1 MGWNHFWLLLRPP
14 LTLCAIKRAARA
26 SLLALRPP
34 GNMAAKAMAMA
45 ISLGGSR
52 RRKRGEMLFR
62 FESFCQPGYPAP
74 LAAGGAAF
82 RDNVRALLALA
93 HLEAGAQGETRC
105 WSFQLELHRHPPT
118 VVRLFVV
125 EEEVAASPHRQ
136 CHLCRHVGWGRH
148 LICSKRFHFVLPK
161 RESSVETDG
170 LYYGINHGSDK
181 ASKGTATSRGHLLH
195 GVVHLNGFGHLV
207 GLHGFEGGSD
217 FVSGHQIMDLWDRIC
232 SALHVRKVS
241 LVDTARKAH
250 MELRLLHGVAYGDAW
265 FGRWGYRF
273 GRPSYGVS
281 LASYQQSL
289 HALQSIPLCVLVPH
303 LSCFG
308 QELPMVVTKYQAISG
323 HKVLNLGDL
332 LRFMLELRT
341 RLPATSVT
349 AMDYRGIMSEAS
361 CRWSAKRVDMAARA
375 VVDALRRSE
384 PPARWVTRQEV
395 RDAARAYIGDTGL
408 LDFVLKSLG
417 NHIVG
422 NYVVRRAMNPVTK
435 VLEYCLEDVSSV
447 LPAVGGV
454 PAHGGKMRVRFQ
466 LTRAQLMRDLTHLY
480 RHLLKEP
487 SPALTTGAFAAI
499 PVAARMVLDTKHF
512 VKDYHEAF
520 APINNGG
527 GVGHVHINLCC
538 TLLVRDGNPE
548 LVAPYETVTVPAHAT
563 VGELKWEVQRVFRE
577 MYLCMRSFMA
587 ESVVGVGVG
596 HDASPVLGLVDVGS
610 AVVIEG
616 RVGDHQQQQ
625 QLADGG
631 VRAGNEVAAVS
642 EGGVD
647 GERVVDCVCG
657 ADDDDGERMACCDIC
672 EAWQHTR
679 CAGIKDTEDVP
690 HVFLCS
696 RCDNDVL
703 SLPTLNC

>member
-1 MGWNHFWLLLRPP
+1 
-14 LTLCAIKRAARA
+14 
-26 SLLALRPP
+26 
-34 GNMAAKAMAMA
+34 MATKAMA

-52 RRKRGEMLFR
+52 RRKRGEMMFR

-74 LAAGGAAF
+74 LAGGGVF
-82 RDNVRALLALA
+82 RDNVRALLGLA
-93 HLEAGAQGETRC
+93 NLEAGGAPGETRC

-125 EEEVAASPHRQ
+125 EEEVAASPHHHCR
-136 CHLCRHVGWGRH
+136 LCRHAGWGRN

-161 RESSVETDG
+161 RESLVETDG
-170 LYYGINHGSDK
+170 LYYGINHDSPEK
-181 ASKGTATSRGHLLH
+181 ASSKAPASSRGHLLH

-217 FVSGHQIMDLWDRIC
+217 FVSGHQLMDLWDRIC
-232 SALHVRKVS
+232 AALHVRKVS

-250 MELRLLHGVAYGDAW
+250 MELRLLHGVAYGDTW

-273 GRPSYGVS
+273 GRPSYGVA
-281 LASYQQSL
+281 LPSYQQSL
-289 HALQSIPLCVLVPH
+289 HALQSIPLCVLVSH
-303 LSCFG
+303 LSCLG

-447 LPAVGGV
+447 LPAVGGGV
-454 PAHGGKMRVRFQ
+454 PANGGKMRVRFQ
-466 LTRAQLMRDLTHLY
+466 LTRAQLMRDLTLLY
-480 RHLLKEP
+480 RHVLKEP
-487 SPALTTGAFAAI
+487 SQALTTGAFSAI
-499 PVAARMVLDTKHF
+499 PVAVRMILDTKHF
-512 VKDYHEAF
+512 VKDYHEGF

-527 GVGHVHINLCC
+527 GVGHVHISLCC
-538 TLLVRDGNPE
+538 TLLVRNGSPE
-548 LVAPYETVTVPAHAT
+548 LAAPPYETVTVPAHAT

-577 MYLCMRSFMA
+577 MYLGLRSFTA
-587 ESVVGVGVG
+587 ESVVGVGAG
-596 HDASPVLGLVDVGS
+596 EDASQVLGLIDVGS
-610 AVVIEG
+610 AVVVEG
-616 RVGDHQQQQ
+616 SVGEP
-625 QLADGG
+625 GS
-631 VRAGNEVAAVS
+631 EMAAVS
-642 EGGVD
+642 EEGGD
-647 GERVVDCVCG
+647 GERIVDCACG

-690 HVFLCS
+690 HVFLCN

>member
-1 MGWNHFWLLLRPP
+1 
-14 LTLCAIKRAARA
+14 
-26 SLLALRPP
+26 
-34 GNMAAKAMAMA
+34 MAAKMV

-52 RRKRGEMLFR
+52 RRKRGEVLFR
-62 FESFCQPGYPAP
+62 FDSFCQPGYPAQ
-74 LAAGGAAF
+74 LAGAF
-82 RDNVRALLALA
+82 RDNVRTLLGLA
-93 HLEAGAQGETRC
+93 HLEAGVQGETRC

-136 CHLCRHVGWGRH
+136 CHLCRVIGWGRH

-170 LYYGINHGSDK
+170 LCYGIGHGGGGAEK

-195 GVVHLNGFGHLV
+195 GVVHLNGYGHLV
-207 GLHGFEGGSD
+207 ALHGFEGGSD

-232 SALHVRKVS
+232 SALHVRTVS
-241 LVDTARKAH
+241 LVDTARKGH
-250 MELRLLHGVAYGDAW
+250 MVLRLLHGVAYGDTW
-265 FGRWGYRF
+265 FGRWGFRY
-273 GRPSYGVS
+273 GRPSYGVA
-281 LASYQQSL
+281 LQSYQQSL

-303 LSCFG
+303 LSCFS

-323 HKVLNLGDL
+323 HKLLNLGDL

-349 AMDYRGIMSEAS
+349 AMDYRGIMSDAS

-384 PPARWVTRQEV
+384 APATRWVTRQEV
-395 RDAARAYIGDTGL
+395 RDAARTYIGDTGL

-447 LPAVGGV
+447 LPAAVGAGAGV
-454 PAHGGKMRVRFQ
+454 PPGHGKMRVRFH
-466 LTRAQLMRDLTHLY
+466 LTRAQLMRDLVHLY
-480 RHLLKEP
+480 RHVFKEP
-487 SPALTTGAFAAI
+487 SQALTTGAFGAI
-499 PVAARMVLDTKHF
+499 PVAVRMILDIKHF
-512 VKDYHEAF
+512 VKDYHEGMTAT
-520 APINNGG
+520 NSGV
-527 GVGHVHINLCC
+527 VGHVYISLCC
-538 TLLVRDGNPE
+538 TLIVRNGSPE
-548 LVAPYETVTVPAHAT
+548 LVPPYETVTVPAHAT
-563 VGELKWEVQRVFRE
+563 VGELKWEVQRLFRD
-577 MYLCMRSFMA
+577 MYLGLRTFTA
-587 ESVVGVGVG
+587 ECVVGIGAGLEASPALGLIGVG
-596 HDASPVLGLVDVGS
+596 STVVVEGVVGEQQEPFE
-610 AVVIEG
+610 EG
-616 RVGDHQQQQ
+616 DERKK
-625 QLADGG
+625 A
-631 VRAGNEVAAVS
+631 AAVC
-642 EGGVD
+642 EGSGDV

-679 CAGIKDTEDVP
+679 CAGVADTEDVP

-696 RCDNDVL
+696 RCDNDVA
-703 SLPTLNC
+703 SFPALNC

>member
-1 MGWNHFWLLLRPP
+1 
-14 LTLCAIKRAARA
+14 
-26 SLLALRPP
+26 
-34 GNMAAKAMAMA
+34 MAAAEKTMVV
-45 ISLGGSR
+45 SLGSSSR

-62 FESFCQPGYPAP
+62 FESFCQPGYPAALP
-74 LAAGGAAF
+74 VGGAF
-82 RDNVRALLALA
+82 RDNVRALLGLA
-93 HLEAGAQGETRC
+93 HLEAGAQGDDTKC

-125 EEEVAASPHRQ
+125 EEDVHASPQRH

-161 RESSVETDG
+161 RELSVEADG
-170 LYYGINHGSDK
+170 LHYGINHGSSEK
-181 ASKGTATSRGHLLH
+181 PSSKGTATSRGHLLH

-207 GLHGFEGGSD
+207 ALHGFEGGSD
-217 FVSGHQIMDLWDRIC
+217 FIAGHQIMDLWDRIC
-232 SALHVRKVS
+232 AALNVRMVS
-241 LVDTARKAH
+241 LVDTARKGH
-250 MELRLLHGVAYGDAW
+250 MELRLLHGVAYGDTW

-273 GRPSYGVS
+273 GRPSYGVA

-289 HALQSIPLCVLVPH
+289 HALQSVPLCVLVPH
-303 LSCFG
+303 LSCFS
-308 QELPMVVTKYQAISG
+308 QDLPVVVTKYQAISG
-323 HKVLNLGDL
+323 HNLLNLGDL

-375 VVDALRRSE
+375 VVDALRRRCCAAADDP
-384 PPARWVTRQEV
+384 PPARRWVTRQEV

-447 LPAVGGV
+447 LPAATGV
-454 PAHGGKMRVRFQ
+454 PNAGKTMRVRFQ
-466 LTRAQLMRDLTHLY
+466 LTRAQLMRDLAHLY
-480 RHLLKEP
+480 RHVLKEP
-487 SPALTTGAFAAI
+487 SQALTTGAFAAI
-499 PVAARMVLDTKHF
+499 PVAVRMVLDTKHF
-512 VKDYHEAF
+512 VKDYHHQQGF
-520 APINNGG
+520 APVNGSVG
-527 GVGHVHINLCC
+527 VVVGVGHAHHVSLCC
-538 TLLVRDGNPE
+538 TVLVRDGTPE
-548 LVAPYETVTVPAHAT
+548 LVAPYETVTLPTDAT

-577 MYLCMRSFMA
+577 MYLGLRTFTA
-587 ESVVGVGVG
+587 QSVVGVGVG
-596 HDASPVLGLVDVGS
+596 QDACPVLGLVDVGS
-610 AVVIEG
+610 AVVVDG
-616 RVGDHQQQQ
+616 HVGGEM
-625 QLADGG
+625 A
-631 VRAGNEVAAVS
+631 AAAVS
-642 EGGVD
+642 EGGGGD
-647 GERVVDCVCG
+647 GERVVDCGCG

-679 CAGIKDTEDVP
+679 CAGIKDADDVP
-690 HVFLCS
+690 HVFVCS

-703 SLPTLNC
+703 SFPPLA

>member
-1 MGWNHFWLLLRPP
+1 
-14 LTLCAIKRAARA
+14 
-26 SLLALRPP
+26 
-34 GNMAAKAMAMA
+34 MAKTTA
-45 ISLGGSR
+45 ISLGSSR

-74 LAAGGAAF
+74 LAGGAF
-82 RDNVRALLALA
+82 RDNVRALLGLA
-93 HLEAGAQGETRC
+93 HLEAGAHGETKC

-161 RESSVETDG
+161 RESLVEADG
-170 LYYGINHGSDK
+170 LHYGIHHGSEK

-195 GVVHLNGFGHLV
+195 GVVHLNGFGHLI

-232 SALHVRKVS
+232 SSLHVREVS
-241 LVDTARKAH
+241 LVDTARKGH
-250 MELRLLHGVAYGDAW
+250 MELRLLHGVAYGDTW
-265 FGRWGYRF
+265 FGSWGYRF
-273 GRPSYGVS
+273 GRPSYGVA
-281 LASYQQSL
+281 LQSYQQSL
-289 HALQSIPLCVLVPH
+289 HALRSIPLCVLVPH
-303 LSCFG
+303 LSCFS
-308 QELPMVVTKYQAISG
+308 QELPMVVIKYQAING
-323 HKVLNLGDL
+323 HKLLNLGDL

-454 PAHGGKMRVRFQ
+454 PSNGGKMRVRFQ

-480 RHLLKEP
+480 RHVLKEP
-487 SPALTTGAFAAI
+487 SQALTTGGFGAI
-499 PVAARMVLDTKHF
+499 PVAVRMVLDTKHF
-512 VKDYHEAF
+512 VKDYYEGS
-520 APINNGG
+520 APINDG

-538 TLLVRDGNPE
+538 TLLVRNGSPE

-563 VGELKWEVQRVFRE
+563 VGELKWEVQRLFRE
-577 MYLCMRSFMA
+577 MYLGLRSFTA
-587 ESVVGVGVG
+587 ESVGGVGVG
-596 HDASPVLGLVDVGS
+596 QDASPVLELIDVGS
-610 AVVIEG
+610 AVVVEG
-616 RVGDHQQQQ
+616 RVGEHQQ
-625 QLADGG
+625 QLADEG
-631 VRAGNEVAAVS
+631 VLQGNEVAAVS
-642 EGGVD
+642 EGGGD
-647 GERVVDCVCG
+647 RERVVDCACG

-672 EAWQHTR
+672 EVWQHTR
-679 CAGIKDTEDVP
+679 CAGIKDIEDVP

-703 SLPTLNC
+703 SLPSLNC

>member
-1 MGWNHFWLLLRPP
+1 
-14 LTLCAIKRAARA
+14 
-26 SLLALRPP
+26 
-34 GNMAAKAMAMA
+34 MAANKTTTMV
-45 ISLGGSR
+45 ISLGSSR

-74 LAAGGAAF
+74 LAGGGAF
-82 RDNVRALLALA
+82 RDNVRALLGLA
-93 HLEAGAQGETRC
+93 HLEAGGAHGETKC

-125 EEEVAASPHRQ
+125 EEVVDASPQRQ

-161 RESSVETDG
+161 RELSVEADG
-170 LYYGINHGSDK
+170 LHYGINHGPEK
-181 ASKGTATSRGHLLH
+181 PSKGTAASRGHLLH

-207 GLHGFEGGSD
+207 ALHGFEGGSE
-217 FVSGHQIMDLWDRIC
+217 FVAGHQIMDLWDRIC
-232 SALHVRKVS
+232 SSLNVRKVS
-241 LVDTARKAH
+241 LVDTARKGH
-250 MELRLLHGVAYGDAW
+250 MELRLLHGVAYGDTW

-273 GRPSYGVS
+273 GRPSYGVA
-281 LASYQQSL
+281 LPSYQQSL
-289 HALQSIPLCVLVPH
+289 HALQSVPLCLLVPH
-303 LSCFG
+303 LSCFS
-308 QELPMVVTKYQAISG
+308 QDLPVVVTKYQAISG
-323 HKVLNLGDL
+323 HKLLNLGDL

-375 VVDALRRSE
+375 VVDALRLTE

-454 PAHGGKMRVRFQ
+454 PSNGGGGKMRVRFQ

-480 RHLLKEP
+480 RHVLKEP
-487 SPALTTGAFAAI
+487 SQALTTGAFGAI

-512 VKDYHEAF
+512 VKDYHEGF
-520 APINNGG
+520 APINSV
-527 GVGHVHINLCC
+527 GVGHVHMNLCC
-538 TLLVRDGNPE
+538 TLLVRNGSPE
-548 LVAPYETVTVPAHAT
+548 LVAPYETVTLPAHAT
-563 VGELKWEVQRVFRE
+563 VGELKWEVQRLFRE
-577 MYLCMRSFMA
+577 MYLGLRTFTA
-587 ESVVGVGVG
+587 ESVAGIGASQ
-596 HDASPVLGLVDVGS
+596 DACPVLGLIDVGS

-616 RVGDHQQQQ
+616 TVVEQHQQ
-625 QLADGG
+625 QLADEG
-631 VRAGNEVAAVS
+631 VQPGNEAAAVVS
-642 EGGVD
+642 EGD
-647 GERVVDCVCG
+647 GDSERVVDCACG

-679 CAGIKDTEDVP
+679 CAGIKDTDDAP
-690 HVFLCS
+690 HVFVCN

-703 SLPTLNC
+703 SFLPLSC

>member
-1 MGWNHFWLLLRPP
+1 MV
-14 LTLCAIKRAARA
+14 
-26 SLLALRPP
+26 
-34 GNMAAKAMAMA
+34 
-45 ISLGGSR
+45 ISLGSSR

-74 LAAGGAAF
+74 LAGGGAF
-82 RDNVRALLALA
+82 RDNVRALLGLS
-93 HLEAGAQGETRC
+93 HLEAGGAHGETKC

-125 EEEVAASPHRQ
+125 EEVVDASPQRQ

-161 RESSVETDG
+161 RELSVEADG
-170 LYYGINHGSDK
+170 LHYGINHGPEK
-181 ASKGTATSRGHLLH
+181 PSKGTATSRGHLLH

-207 GLHGFEGGSD
+207 ALHGFEGGSE
-217 FVSGHQIMDLWDRIC
+217 FVAGHQIMDLWDRIC
-232 SALHVRKVS
+232 SSLNVRKVS
-241 LVDTARKAH
+241 LVDTARKGH
-250 MELRLLHGVAYGDAW
+250 MELRLLHGVAYGDTW

-273 GRPSYGVS
+273 GRPSYGVA
-281 LASYQQSL
+281 LPSYQQSL
-289 HALQSIPLCVLVPH
+289 HALQSVPLCLLVPH
-303 LSCFG
+303 LSCFS
-308 QELPMVVTKYQAISG
+308 QDLPVVVTKCQAISG
-323 HKVLNLGDL
+323 HKLLNLGDL

-375 VVDALRRSE
+375 VVDALRLTE

-454 PAHGGKMRVRFQ
+454 PSNGGGGKMRVRFQ

-480 RHLLKEP
+480 HHVLKEP
-487 SPALTTGAFAAI
+487 SQALTTGAFGAI
-499 PVAARMVLDTKHF
+499 PAAARMVLDTKHF
-512 VKDYHEAF
+512 VKDYHEGF
-520 APINNGG
+520 APINSV
-527 GVGHVHINLCC
+527 GVGHVHMNLCC
-538 TLLVRDGNPE
+538 TLLVRNGSPE
-548 LVAPYETVTVPAHAT
+548 LVAPYETVTLPAHAT
-563 VGELKWEVQRVFRE
+563 VGELKWEVQRLFRE
-577 MYLCMRSFMA
+577 MYLGLRTFTA
-587 ESVVGVGVG
+587 ESVAGIGASQ
-596 HDASPVLGLVDVGS
+596 DACPVLGLIDVGS

-616 RVGDHQQQQ
+616 TVVEQHQQ
-625 QLADGG
+625 QLADEG
-631 VRAGNEVAAVS
+631 VQPGNEAVAVVS
-642 EGGVD
+642 EGD
-647 GERVVDCVCG
+647 GDSERVVDCACG

-679 CAGIKDTEDVP
+679 CAGIKDTDDAP
-690 HVFLCS
+690 HVFVCN

-703 SLPTLNC
+703 SFLPLSC

>member
-1 MGWNHFWLLLRPP
+1 
-14 LTLCAIKRAARA
+14 
-26 SLLALRPP
+26 
-34 GNMAAKAMAMA
+34 MAAANKTMV
-45 ISLGGSR
+45 ISLGSSR

-74 LAAGGAAF
+74 LAGGGAF
-82 RDNVRALLALA
+82 RDNVRALLGLA
-93 HLEAGAQGETRC
+93 HLEAGGAHGDTKC

-125 EEEVAASPHRQ
+125 EEVVDASPQRQ
-136 CHLCRHVGWGRH
+136 CLLCRHVGWGRH
-148 LICSKRFHFVLPK
+148 LICTKRFHFVLPK
-161 RESSVETDG
+161 RELSVEADG
-170 LYYGINHGSDK
+170 LHYGINHGPEK
-181 ASKGTATSRGHLLH
+181 PSKGTATSRGHLLH

-207 GLHGFEGGSD
+207 ALHGFEGGSE
-217 FVSGHQIMDLWDRIC
+217 FVAGHQIMDLWDRIC
-232 SALHVRKVS
+232 SSLNVRKVS
-241 LVDTARKAH
+241 LVDTARKGH
-250 MELRLLHGVAYGDAW
+250 MELRLLHGVAYGDTW

-273 GRPSYGVS
+273 GRPSYGVA
-281 LASYQQSL
+281 LPSYQQSL
-289 HALQSIPLCVLVPH
+289 HALQSVPLCVLVPH
-303 LSCFG
+303 LSCFS
-308 QELPMVVTKYQAISG
+308 QDLPVVVTKYQAISG
-323 HKVLNLGDL
+323 HKLLNLGDL

-375 VVDALRRSE
+375 VVDALRRTE

-447 LPAVGGV
+447 LPAVGGG
-454 PAHGGKMRVRFQ
+454 GGKMRVRFQ

-480 RHLLKEP
+480 RHVLREP
-487 SPALTTGAFAAI
+487 SQALTTGAFGAI

-512 VKDYHEAF
+512 VKDYHEGF
-520 APINNGG
+520 APINSVGA
-527 GVGHVHINLCC
+527 GHVHMNLCC
-538 TLLVRDGNPE
+538 TLLVRNGSPE
-548 LVAPYETVTVPAHAT
+548 LVAPPYETVTLPAHAT
-563 VGELKWEVQRVFRE
+563 VGELKWEVQRLFRE
-577 MYLCMRSFMA
+577 MYLGLRTFTA
-587 ESVVGVGVG
+587 ESVAGVGVSK
-596 HDASPVLGLVDVGS
+596 DACPVLGLIDVGS

-616 RVGDHQQQQ
+616 TVVEQQ
-625 QLADGG
+625 QLADEG
-631 VRAGNEVAAVS
+631 VQPGNEAAAVS
-642 EGGVD
+642 EGGGD
-647 GERVVDCVCG
+647 SERIVDCACG
-657 ADDDDGERMACCDIC
+657 ADDEDGERMACCDIC

-679 CAGIKDTEDVP
+679 CAGIKDTDDAP
-690 HVFLCS
+690 HVFVCN

-703 SLPTLNC
+703 SFPPLSC

>member
-1 MGWNHFWLLLRPP
+1 
-14 LTLCAIKRAARA
+14 
-26 SLLALRPP
+26 
-34 GNMAAKAMAMA
+34 MAKTMA
-45 ISLGGSR
+45 ISLGSSR
-52 RRKRGEMLFR
+52 RRKRGEMLFP

-74 LAAGGAAF
+74 LGSGGAF
-82 RDNVRALLALA
+82 RDNVRALLGLA
-93 HLEAGAQGETRC
+93 HLEAGAQGETKC

-118 VVRLFVV
+118 VIRLFVV
-125 EEEVAASPHRQ
+125 EEEVAASPHPQ
-136 CHLCRHVGWGRH
+136 CHLCRHIGWGRH

-161 RESSVETDG
+161 RESLVEADS
-170 LYYGINHGSDK
+170 LHYGINQAPEK
-181 ASKGTATSRGHLLH
+181 ASKGTATCRGHLLH

-217 FVSGHQIMDLWDRIC
+217 FVSGQQIMDLWDRIC
-232 SALHVRKVS
+232 FALHVRKVS
-241 LVDTARKAH
+241 VVDTARKGH
-250 MELRLLHGVAYGDAW
+250 MELRLLHGVAYGDTW

-273 GRPSYGVS
+273 GRPSYGVA
-281 LASYQQSL
+281 LQSYQQSL

-303 LSCFG
+303 LSCFS
-308 QELPMVVTKYQAISG
+308 QELPMVVNKYQAISG
-323 HKVLNLGDL
+323 HKLLSLGDL
-332 LRFMLELRT
+332 VRFMLELRT

-375 VVDALRRSE
+375 VVDALRRTE

-447 LPAVGGV
+447 LPAAVAGV

-466 LTRAQLMRDLTHLY
+466 LTRTQLMRDMAHLY

-487 SPALTTGAFAAI
+487 SQALTTGAFGAI
-499 PVAARMVLDTKHF
+499 PVAVRMVLDTKHF
-512 VKDYHEAF
+512 VKDYHEGF
-520 APINNGG
+520 APIDDG
-527 GVGHVHINLCC
+527 GVGHVHIILCC
-538 TLLVRDGNPE
+538 TLFVNNGSPE
-548 LVAPYETVTVPAHAT
+548 LAAPYEMVTVPAHAT
-563 VGELKWEVQRVFRE
+563 VGELKWEVQRLFRE
-577 MYLCMRSFMA
+577 MYLALRSFTA

-596 HDASPVLGLVDVGS
+596 QDGSPVLGVVDVGS
-610 AVVIEG
+610 TVVVEG
-616 RVGDHQQQQ
+616 RVGDQQ
-625 QLADGG
+625 
-631 VRAGNEVAAVS
+631 AGEAELEQNEAALPVS
-642 EGGVD
+642 EGGGD
-647 GERVVDCVCG
+647 GERVVDCECG

-679 CAGIKDTEDVP
+679 CAGIKDTEEVP

-703 SLPTLNC
+703 SFTPLNC

>member
-1 MGWNHFWLLLRPP
+1 
-14 LTLCAIKRAARA
+14 
-26 SLLALRPP
+26 
-34 GNMAAKAMAMA
+34 MAAANKTMV
-45 ISLGGSR
+45 ISLGSSR

-74 LAAGGAAF
+74 LAGGGAF
-82 RDNVRALLALA
+82 RDNVRALLGLA
-93 HLEAGAQGETRC
+93 HLEAGGAHGDTKC

-125 EEEVAASPHRQ
+125 EEVVDASPQRQ
-136 CHLCRHVGWGRH
+136 CLLCRHVGTHRVAAVF
-148 LICSKRFHFVLPK
+148 LFHFVLPK
-161 RESSVETDG
+161 RELSVEADG
-170 LYYGINHGSDK
+170 LHYGINHGPEK
-181 ASKGTATSRGHLLH
+181 PSKGTATSRGHLLH

-207 GLHGFEGGSD
+207 ALHGFEGGSE
-217 FVSGHQIMDLWDRIC
+217 FVAGHQIMDLWDRIC
-232 SALHVRKVS
+232 SSLNVRKVS
-241 LVDTARKAH
+241 LVDTARKGH
-250 MELRLLHGVAYGDAW
+250 MELRLLHGVAYGDTW

-273 GRPSYGVS
+273 GRPSYGVA
-281 LASYQQSL
+281 LPSYQQSL
-289 HALQSIPLCVLVPH
+289 HALQSVPLCVLVPH
-303 LSCFG
+303 LSCFS
-308 QELPMVVTKYQAISG
+308 QDLPMVVTKYQAISG
-323 HKVLNLGDL
+323 HKLLNLGDL

-375 VVDALRRSE
+375 VVDALRRTE

-447 LPAVGGV
+447 LPAVGGG
-454 PAHGGKMRVRFQ
+454 GGKMRVRFQ

-480 RHLLKEP
+480 RHVLREP
-487 SPALTTGAFAAI
+487 SQALTTGAFGAI

-512 VKDYHEAF
+512 VKDYHEGF
-520 APINNGG
+520 APINSVGA
-527 GVGHVHINLCC
+527 GHVHMNLCC
-538 TLLVRDGNPE
+538 TLLVRNGSPE
-548 LVAPYETVTVPAHAT
+548 LVAPPYETVTLPAHAT
-563 VGELKWEVQRVFRE
+563 VGELKWEVQRLFRE
-577 MYLCMRSFMA
+577 MYLGLRTFTA
-587 ESVVGVGVG
+587 ESVAGVGVSK
-596 HDASPVLGLVDVGS
+596 DACPVLGLIDVGS

-616 RVGDHQQQQ
+616 TVVEQQ
-625 QLADGG
+625 QLADEG
-631 VRAGNEVAAVS
+631 VQPGNEAAAVS
-642 EGGVD
+642 EGGGD
-647 GERVVDCVCG
+647 SERIVDCACG
-657 ADDDDGERMACCDIC
+657 ADDEDGERMACCDIC

-679 CAGIKDTEDVP
+679 CAGIKDTDDAP
-690 HVFLCS
+690 HVFVCN

-703 SLPTLNC
+703 SFPPLSC

>member
-1 MGWNHFWLLLRPP
+1 
-14 LTLCAIKRAARA
+14 
-26 SLLALRPP
+26 
-34 GNMAAKAMAMA
+34 MAAKMV
-45 ISLGGSR
+45 ISLGSSR
-52 RRKRGEMLFR
+52 RRKRGEVLFR
-62 FESFCQPGYPAP
+62 FDSFCQPGYPAQ
-74 LAAGGAAF
+74 LAGAF
-82 RDNVRALLALA
+82 RDNVRTLLGLA
-93 HLEAGAQGETRC
+93 HLEAGVQGETRC

-136 CHLCRHVGWGRH
+136 CHLCRVIGWGRH

-170 LYYGINHGSDK
+170 LCYGIGGAEK

-195 GVVHLNGFGHLV
+195 GIVHLNGYGHLV

-232 SALHVRKVS
+232 SALHVRRVS
-241 LVDTARKAH
+241 LVDTARKGH
-250 MELRLLHGVAYGDAW
+250 MVLRLLHGVAYGDTW
-265 FGRWGYRF
+265 FGRWGYRY
-273 GRPSYGVS
+273 GRPSYGVA
-281 LASYQQSL
+281 LQSYQQSL

-303 LSCFG
+303 LSCFS
-308 QELPMVVTKYQAISG
+308 QELPLVVTKYQAISG
-323 HKVLNLGDL
+323 HKLLNLGDL

-349 AMDYRGIMSEAS
+349 AMDYRGIMSDAS

-384 PPARWVTRQEV
+384 APAARWVTRQEV
-395 RDAARAYIGDTGL
+395 RDAARTYIGDTGL

-447 LPAVGGV
+447 LPAAVGAGAGV
-454 PAHGGKMRVRFQ
+454 PAGHGKMRVRFH
-466 LTRAQLMRDLTHLY
+466 LTRAQLMRDLVHLY
-480 RHLLKEP
+480 RHVLKEP
-487 SPALTTGAFAAI
+487 SQALTTGAFGAI
-499 PVAARMVLDTKHF
+499 PVAVRMILDIKHF
-512 VKDYHEAF
+512 VKDYHEGMTGT
-520 APINNGG
+520 NSGV
-527 GVGHVHINLCC
+527 VGHVYISLCC
-538 TLLVRDGNPE
+538 TLIVRNGSSE
-548 LVAPYETVTVPAHAT
+548 LVPPYETVTVPAHAT
-563 VGELKWEVQRVFRE
+563 VGELKWEVQRLFRD
-577 MYLCMRSFMA
+577 MYLGLRTFTA
-587 ESVVGVGVG
+587 ECVVGIGAG
-596 HDASPVLGLVDVGS
+596 LDASPALGLIGVGS
-610 AVVIEG
+610 TVVVEG
-616 RVGDHQQQQ
+616 VVGEQQEPAEEGDQRKK
-625 QLADGG
+625 A
-631 VRAGNEVAAVS
+631 AAVC
-642 EGGVD
+642 EGGGDV

-679 CAGIKDTEDVP
+679 CAGVADTEDVP

-696 RCDNDVL
+696 RCDNDVA
-703 SLPTLNC
+703 SFPALNC